1 MNGFD
6 IAAVVVAV
14 TTATGYINHRFVRLP
29 ATTGTLVVALV
40 CSGLVV
46 LIDHLA
52 PDQHLEASIAGFL
65 GAVDFERIL
74 LRGMLSFLLFA
85 GALNVEL
92 EALLDSRWTI
102 VALATVGV
110 VISTVVVGAVTY
122 FVFGLLKLE
131 APFPVCLTFGALIS
145 PTDPIAVLGL
155 LKQLHAPRELEAQ
168 IAGESL
174 FNDGVGVTLF
184 LVVAAMAGLSS
195 GSHVEGGGFHAASFL
210 AFGLREVLGGVL
222 CGLAAGYFGYRALK
236 SVDEPALELLMTLAL
251 VMSLY
256 SFSFAI
262 DVSGP
267 LAVVVAGLII
277 GNQGRR
283 FAMSDRTRGQ
293 FDAFWN
299 MIDEIL
305 NAVLFLLLGLEV
317 LAVRDWSPVLLPAM
331 LAVPACLFARFVS
344 VALPVAVIGLRR
356 PMRRGLIPVLTWCG
370 LRGGISVAMVL
381 SLPAFPLKDV
391 LLASTYAGR
400 RVLGAGAGPH
410 HPPRP
415 RALRRRSAG
424 FRLARSRS
432 ARTSAPTMAFR
443 SPRARAKHEHTDT
456 PD

>member
-1 MNGFD
+1 
-6 IAAVVVAV
+6 
-14 TTATGYINHRFVRLP
+14 
-29 ATTGTLVVALV
+29 VALV

-46 LIDHLA
+46 LIDHMA
-52 PDQHLEASIAGFL
+52 PDQHLEAGIARFL

-195 GSHVEGGGFHAASFL
+195 ASHVEGGGFHAASFL
-210 AFGLREVLGGVL
+210 AFGLREVVGGVL

-236 SVDEPALELLMTLAL
+236 TVDEPALELLMTLAL
-251 VMSLY
+251 VMALY

-293 FDAFWN
+293 VDAFWN

-331 LAVPACLFARFVS
+331 LAVPACLLARFVS
-344 VALPVAVIGLRR
+344 VALPVTVIGLRR

-391 LLASTYAGR
+391 LLASTYAVVVFSVLVQGLTIR
-400 RVLGAGAGPH
+400 RVLVRYGVGQQG
-410 HPPRP
+410 
-415 RALRRRSAG
+415 S
-424 FRLARSRS
+424 
-432 ARTSAPTMAFR
+432 
-443 SPRARAKHEHTDT
+443 D
-456 PD
+456 

>member
-1 MNGFD
+1 
-6 IAAVVVAV
+6 
-14 TTATGYINHRFVRLP
+14 
-29 ATTGTLVVALV
+29 
-40 CSGLVV
+40 
-46 LIDHLA
+46 
-52 PDQHLEASIAGFL
+52 
-65 GAVDFERIL
+65 
-74 LRGMLSFLLFA
+74 
-85 GALNVEL
+85 
-92 EALLDSRWTI
+92 
-102 VALATVGV
+102 V
-110 VISTVVVGAVTY
+110 VISTVVVGTVTY

-210 AFGLREVLGGVL
+210 VFGLREVVGGVL
-222 CGLAAGYFGYRALK
+222 CGLAAGYFGYRVLK
-236 SVDEPALELLMTLAL
+236 TVDEPALELLMTLAL

-293 FDAFWN
+293 VDAFWN

-317 LAVRDWSPVLLPAM
+317 LAVRDWSPVLLPAI
-331 LAVPACLFARFVS
+331 LAVPACLLARFVS

-391 LLASTYAGR
+391 LLASTYAVVVFSVLVQGLTIR
-400 RVLGAGAGPH
+400 RVLVRYGVGQQG
-410 HPPRP
+410 
-415 RALRRRSAG
+415 SN
-424 FRLARSRS
+424 
-432 ARTSAPTMAFR
+432 
-443 SPRARAKHEHTDT
+443 
-456 PD
+456 

>member
-1 MNGFD
+1 
-6 IAAVVVAV
+6 
-14 TTATGYINHRFVRLP
+14 
-29 ATTGTLVVALV
+29 
-40 CSGLVV
+40 
-46 LIDHLA
+46 
-52 PDQHLEASIAGFL
+52 
-65 GAVDFERIL
+65 
-74 LRGMLSFLLFA
+74 MLSFLLFA
-85 GALNVEL
+85 GALHVEL
-92 EALLDSRWTI
+92 EALVDSRWTI

-110 VISTVVVGAVTY
+110 VISTVVVGTLTY
-122 FVFGLLKLE
+122 FVFGLLKLA

-155 LKQLHAPRELEAQ
+155 LKELHAPRELEAQ

-184 LVVAAMAGLSS
+184 LVVASMAGLSS
-195 GSHVEGGGFHAASFL
+195 GSHVEGGGFQAVPFL
-210 AFGLREVLGGVL
+210 AFGVREVVGGVL
-222 CGLAAGYFGYRALK
+222 CGLAAGYFGYRVLK
-236 SVDEPALELLMTLAL
+236 SVDEPSLELLMTLAL

-293 FDAFWN
+293 VDAFWN

-305 NAVLFLLLGLEV
+305 NAVLFLLLGFEV
-317 LAVRDWSPVLLPAM
+317 LAVHDWSAVLLPAA
-331 LAVPACLFARFVS
+331 LAVPACLLARFVS
-344 VALPVAVIGLRR
+344 VAFPVAVIGLRR

-391 LLASTYAGR
+391 LLASTYAVVVFSVVVQGLTVR
-400 RVLGAGAGPH
+400 PVLVRYGVGQPGV
-410 HPPRP
+410 
-415 RALRRRSAG
+415 
-424 FRLARSRS
+424 
-432 ARTSAPTMAFR
+432 
-443 SPRARAKHEHTDT
+443 E
-456 PD
+456 